1 VKFITTEGLLE
12 MRAND
17 QNFKLVEVL
26 AREEFRK
33 GHIPGAINIPLDQLP
48 ELSKEYLTK
57 SDTVVVYF
65 KLSMQH
71 QY

>member
-33 GHIPGAINIPLDQLP
+33 GHIPRAINIPLDQLP